1 MDVLV
6 ADEVVALAGFNETAV
21 VGPELTVPE
30 LFGRQVEL
38 SPDAVAVVCGGV
50 ELTFAELDVRVRGL
64 AGELVRR
71 GVGPESLVGL
81 ALSRSV
87 DLVVAMLGVWG
98 AGAAYV
104 PIDPRF
110 PSARLDYMLSHADP
124 VLVLTDEASA
134 GVLPE
139 NEVPYLF
146 LDGLDLGAGG
156 ELVRVRPDNTAYVMY
171 TSGSTGTPK
180 GVAVTHHGVTNG
192 VQRLASPTGI
202 RPGARTLAAT
212 SVNFDVSVFEIVTT
226 LAVGGTVEV
235 VRDVLELG
243 ERESWSGGVISSVP
257 SVFAEL
263 LDQIAGRVAVD
274 TLVFAGEGLSGSLVA
289 RAREVFPGVR
299 VVNAYGQTESFYATT
314 FALEGTQ
321 GWGDAASAPI
331 GTPLGNMR
339 TYVLGTGLTPV
350 PPGVV
355 GELYVAGAV
364 ARGYHDRSGLTAERF
379 VADPF
384 GPPGARMYRTG
395 DMARWTSAGVLEYV
409 GRDDTQI
416 KVRGLR
422 IEPAEVE
429 AALVAHPSVAQ
440 AAVAMHERPEGKQ
453 LVGYVVADGVS
464 VAELRR
470 FVSGRLPEFMV
481 PSVFVVLDRLPLAP
495 NGKLD
500 RSALPV
506 PV

>member
-1 MDVLV
+1 
-6 ADEVVALAGFNETAV
+6 
-21 VGPELTVPE
+21 
-30 LFGRQVEL
+30 
-38 SPDAVAVVCGGV
+38 
-50 ELTFAELDVRVRGL
+50 
-64 AGELVRR
+64 
-71 GVGPESLVGL
+71 
-81 ALSRSV
+81 
-87 DLVVAMLGVWG
+87 
-98 AGAAYV
+98 
-104 PIDPRF
+104 
-110 PSARLDYMLSHADP
+110 
-124 VLVLTDEASA
+124 
-134 GVLPE
+134 
-139 NEVPYLF
+139 
-146 LDGLDLGAGG
+146 
-156 ELVRVRPDNTAYVMY
+156 MY

-180 GVAVTHHGVTNG
+180 GVTVTHRNVTNVVPSFVSALG
-192 VQRLASPTGI
+192 AE
-202 RPGARTLAAT
+202 PGLRTLAAT

-299 VVNAYGQTESFYATT
+299 VVNGYGQTETFYASM
-314 FALEGTQ
+314 FSLPGTDDWD
-321 GWGDAASAPI
+321 GEATAPI
-331 GTPLGNMR
+331 GSPLNNVR
-339 TYVLGTGLTPV
+339 AHVLGPGLTPV

-355 GELYVAGAV
+355 GELYVAGTSV
-364 ARGYHDRSGLTAERF
+364 SRGYRGRSGLTAERF

-384 GPPGARMYRTG
+384 GPAGARMYRTG

-429 AALVAHPSVAQ
+429 AALVAHPGVAQ
-440 AAVAMHERPEGKQ
+440 AVVAVHERPEGKQ
-453 LVGYVVADGVS
+453 LVGYVVAVGVAGAGEGAGGVDFDLTAGVS
-464 VAELRR
+464 AAELRR

-481 PSVFVVLDRLPLAP
+481 PSV
-495 NGKLD
+495 
-500 RSALPV
+500 
-506 PV
+506 